1 MMICSIPLELATIFS
16 SSLSISRFPF
26 RAGGSLSAPIPLVS
40 FLKSSNISAAG
51 SVAFLSTTKWHTIDC
66 LSTPAVSY
74 NFDFLDF
81 LTLRCTGSPCCD
93 GVKSKLL
100 SGFIVAVPRTFIG
113 WQVRLSAISTPR
125 LIFCSPILVVL

>member
-51 SVAFLSTTKWHTIDC
+51 SVAFLSTT
-66 LSTPAVSY
+66 
-74 NFDFLDF
+74 
-81 LTLRCTGSPCCD
+81 R
-93 GVKSKLL
+93 
-100 SGFIVAVPRTFIG
+100 
-113 WQVRLSAISTPR
+113 
-125 LIFCSPILVVL
+125 